1 MKMLDSTPG
10 TSPATVEHIIRPKH
24 GLVAIDF
31 KELWRY
37 RELFGFLAWRD
48 ILVRY
53 KQTAIGVAWAVIQPI
68 LTMVVFT
75 VIFGRLAKLPSS
87 GAPYPVMIFAALLP
101 WQFFANALSQSSGSL
116 IGSANIISKVY
127 FPRLIIPVSSTIS
140 GVVDFLI
147 SFTILI
153 GLIIWYGVSLRFHLL
168 LLPLFFFVGFFA
180 ALAVGLWLSALNVKY
195 RDVRYVV
202 PFLVQVGLFVSP
214 VGFISGIVPG
224 KWRFWYTLNPMV
236 GVIDGFRWAILG
248 PNFEPYWPGFW
259 ASLAILSLILLCGA
273 YYFRFTEK
281 TFADII

>member
-1 MKMLDSTPG
+1 MLDSTPP

-68 LTMVVFT
+68 LTMVIFT

-101 WQFFANALSQSSGSL
+101 WQFFANAMSQSSGSL

-127 FPRLIIPVSSTIS
+127 FPRLIIPVSSAIN
-140 GVVDFLI
+140 GIVDFLI
-147 SFTILI
+147 SLVILI
-153 GLIIWYGVSLRFHLL
+153 GLMIWYGVSFRINLL
-168 LLPLFFFVGFFA
+168 LLPLFFLVSFFA
-180 ALAVGLWLSALNVKY
+180 ALAVGLWLGALNVKY
-195 RDVRYVV
+195 RDVKYVV
-202 PFLVQVGLFVSP
+202 PFLVHVGLYVSP
-214 VGFISGIVPG
+214 IGFISGIVPE

-259 ASLAILSLILLCGA
+259 ASLAILLLFLVFGA
-273 YYFRFTEK
+273 HYFRFTEK